1 MNVRE
6 LMATIGLDFDD
17 SGFKKAEKSIKTLK
31 GAFLGAFGV
40 LAAAKTA
47 IEGLTFAVAKHGEH
61 LGAMANKL
69 GVTTDDLQD
78 LANAGKMAGVD
89 LDTLGGVL
97 DGIQEKLTSAS
108 RLDKEATLAFMRAG
122 VATHDAA
129 GKMKPA
135 TEVIRDLADQIQKT
149 PNAAKR
155 MFKAQQLIGGA
166 SEEMIR
172 LLSKGRKG
180 IQEFSDE
187 ARGAGAVLGKDFIE
201 QSSKFNLEIR
211 RALIGLDGLK
221 NTIAVKVLPYMT
233 KAIEAFNKWWKIN
246 GEVVRTMAR
255 FGSQAIMN
263 TFSVL
268 VSIISTVVNAV
279 KKLFDWLESIHPAFG
294 KIALGIGGA
303 TIAFKVLSAL
313 FAASPLGRAIAI
325 VTALAAAIALLA
337 DDLKVFVDGG
347 DSQFERILDW
357 VDDLLG
363 LEGTAQMVREAFL
376 AIADGS
382 VWSSIYDAL
391 KQTKDAFFDWVTSIP
406 EMVVGMVEKLADLL
420 SLDNIAGGLLKGL
433 EAVADF
439 FGGSV
444 TGGTTRSASSI
455 AGGIAGGGA
464 VSPAAAN
471 ATGGANGNTY
481 NDTRS
486 SSLRS
491 TKSQQTNHITINLPA
506 GSNPNDIARALED
519 EKQSAYAALTPDIDL
534 PVGAQ

>member
-47 IEGLTFAVAKHGEH
+47 IEGLTFVVAKHGEH

-89 LDTLGGVL
+89 LDTLGGAL

-166 SEEMIR
+166 SEEMVR

-187 ARGAGAVLGKDFIE
+187 ARGAGAVLSKDFIE
-201 QSSKFNLEIR
+201 QASKFNLEIR
-211 RALIGLDGLK
+211 KSLVSLDGFK
-221 NTIAVKVLPYMT
+221 NAIAVKVLPYMT

-246 GEVVRTMAR
+246 GQIVRSLAT

-268 VSIISTVVNAV
+268 VSLVSTVVNAI
-279 KKLFDWLESIHPAFG
+279 KKLYDWLENVHPKLG
-294 KIALGIGGA
+294 KIALGVGGV
-303 TIAFKVLSAL
+303 TLAFKILSAL
-313 FAASPLGRAIAI
+313 FAASPLGRAITI
-325 VTALAAAIALLA
+325 VTALAGAIALLA
-337 DDLKVFVDGG
+337 DDLKVFFEGG
-347 DSQFERILDW
+347 DSEFGRIADW
-357 VDDLLG
+357 IGQMLG
-363 LEGTAQMVREAFL
+363 LEHGADDTRAAFKRFFDDQDEYSIAMAESDKQLREGI
-376 AIADGS
+376 IAG
-382 VWSSIYDAL
+382 WTAL
-391 KQTKDAFFDWVTSIP
+391 KQFVSDAIDWFGTLPEKIDKFFGI
-406 EMVVGMVEKLADLL
+406 ENGL
-420 SLDNIAGGLLKGL
+420 SFLTDFKGL
-433 EAVADF
+433 ARDA
-439 FGGSV
+439 
-444 TGGTTRSASSI
+444 SASSI
-455 AGGIAGGGA
+455 AGSLAGGGA
-464 VSPAAAN
+464 VSPSSGLADLQLQ
-471 ATGGANGNTY
+471 GP
-481 NDTRS
+481 NDNSTHNRNS
-486 SSLRS
+486 SSV
-491 TKSQQTNHITINLPA
+491 KAQQTNHITINLPA
-506 GSNPNDIARALED
+506 GSNPNDVARALED
-519 EKQSAYAALTPDIDL
+519 EKQAAYAALTPDIDL